1 MRLGNAAPR
10 DGFDYQMEQCLG
22 THAQG
27 RDRYLDLYGSH
38 GNGNCGPSSHGVHKG
53 HTMMKYVYSRFGN
66 MVPGVQVVVE
76 PMTHKVLLDQYSA
89 AQCRKLFP
97 KRPSKKRIDET
108 KEIVDELGEAMK
120 LQEGT
125 DRDTKIRDLTAR
137 MDALNANN
145 SNEDK
150 KAVRLDIQFK
160 SGKDELLVDCSITH
174 SLSKSHVRA
183 EAKRT
188 WLRLCSHIDAV
199 RDKPAAALEAARNAK
214 YQTYNPLMY
223 VIKKQVIDKR
233 RSREPQFTPAV
244 ATSFGEL
251 GPGCTL
257 VQEWLAMRYKAH
269 LKTQPASPDGYGVG
283 YTVGKF
289 RRDLRVALTMAL
301 VRRAGAVQLGSGLP
315 NGSIRGDYSLIDLQ
329 SSHRCSGCSSEPA
342 E

>member
-1 MRLGNAAPR
+1 
-10 DGFDYQMEQCLG
+10 
-22 THAQG
+22 
-27 RDRYLDLYGSH
+27 
-38 GNGNCGPSSHGVHKG
+38 
-53 HTMMKYVYSRFGN
+53 
-66 MVPGVQVVVE
+66 
-76 PMTHKVLLDQYSA
+76 
-89 AQCRKLFP
+89 
-97 KRPSKKRIDET
+97 
-108 KEIVDELGEAMK
+108 MK

-145 SNEDK
+145 INEDK

-160 SGKDELLVDCSITH
+160 SGQDELLVDCSITH

-315 NGSIRGDYSLIDLQ
+315 NGSIRGDYSLIDLH